1 MISLNLENIILDT
14 FPRSSG
20 CIIIDGVEVPLVD
33 IEIEIE
39 DNIIRKVKF
48 TSGCHGNLQ
57 GISKLVVGM
66 KAQEVIEKLQG
77 IKCGSK
83 QTSCPDQ
90 LATCLVQYL
99 QKKSSAVV

>member
-1 MISLNLENIILDT
+1 ME
-14 FPRSSG
+14 
-20 CIIIDGVEVPLVD
+20 IDRVFYNTQGTCSKQIVVD
-33 IEIEIE
+33 I
-39 DNIIRKVKF
+39 DNDVIVGVAF
-48 TSGCHGNLQ
+48 MGGCHGNLQ

-66 KAQEVIEKLQG
+66 KVQDVIEKLQG